1 MAIRK
6 FLLPEGTM
14 SFAFKCMEWL
24 RTAEQQKV
32 IATEMI
38 ERSQKMRDRA
48 EEMRKTPV
56 PHRRPLGF

>member
-6 FLLPEGTM
+6 IPLPEGTI
-14 SFAFKCMEWL
+14 SFAFKCMRWL

-32 IATEMI
+32 LATEMI
-38 ERSQKMRDRA
+38 ERSQEMRDRA

-56 PHRRPLGF
+56 PPRRPLGF